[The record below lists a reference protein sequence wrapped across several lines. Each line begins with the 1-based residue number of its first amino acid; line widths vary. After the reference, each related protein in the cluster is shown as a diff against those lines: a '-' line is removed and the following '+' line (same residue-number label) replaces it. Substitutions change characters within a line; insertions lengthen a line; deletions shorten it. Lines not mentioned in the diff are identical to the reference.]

1 MCTTMDTYQIYDKL
15 SQKGGLKE
23 LFEQR
28 FSNALV
34 FMKHL
39 SKPWASIACVGIVG
53 RESTVP

>member
-1 MCTTMDTYQIYDKL
+1 MCTIMDIYQIYDKL

-34 FMKHL
+34 FMKH
-39 SKPWASIACVGIVG
+39 
-53 RESTVP
+53 